1 MKLASIRLMLITGF
15 ATALVGCASTSMS
28 GGSSGGGMPMPPG
41 GGTPSPGGG
50 TPSPGGG
57 TPSPGGGIP
66 SPGGADTGLPPG
78 SPGGA
83 GGSEGDEGVADGGR
97 SGAGSEP
104 DGSGGSGSGGAESD
118 GSGSTADT
126 GGAGDG
132 SQAGSAGAD
141 GAGDGQQ
148 AGSAG
153 ADGGGDGQQAGGSG
167 AGEEDVFGGNAAG
180 DSRTAGSGAE
190 DEFDRALGDFDS
202 VIAEEQGAIARTVG
216 GSAADE
222 VLSDAAGT
230 EGSGV
235 AGDPLDTDPRQEG
248 GMNREPSG
256 APRERTVQQVEGC
269 DDSDTVAR
277 QLCEAAT
284 QEQDP
289 FLRAALWDEYT
300 AYKSILGRQ

>member
-1 MKLASIRLMLITGF
+1 M
-15 ATALVGCASTSMS
+15 
-28 GGSSGGGMPMPPG
+28 
-41 GGTPSPGGG
+41 
-50 TPSPGGG
+50 
-57 TPSPGGGIP
+57 P

-83 GGSEGDEGVADGGR
+83 GGSEGDEGVADGSR
-97 SGAGSEP
+97 SGAG
-104 DGSGGSGSGGAESD
+104 GGESDGSGGAESE
-118 GSGSTADT
+118 GSGGAESGGSGRTADT

-132 SQAGSAGAD
+132 SQPGSAGAG

-153 ADGGGDGQQAGGSG
+153 ADGGGEGQQAGGSG
-167 AGEEDVFGGNAAG
+167 AGEEEIFGGNAAG
-180 DSRTAGSGAE
+180 DGRTAGSGAE

-235 AGDPLDTDPRQEG
+235 AGDQLDTDPRQEG
-248 GMNREPSG
+248 GAIRESGG

-300 AYKSILGRQ
+300 AYKRILGRQ